1 MSSLTVW
8 SRHYGIEC
16 MEQLEQYNLI
26 DIVIL
31 SCFAVAFILGFWRGF
46 ARTLT
51 AVAGVVI
58 GMLAAGKYYPVVEP
72 YLSKISSLDPYI
84 SAILC
89 MIIIFIVVQAIFV
102 FIRKGLEA
110 LLDFTRLSWL
120 DRILGACMGAV
131 AGSFV
136 VAATVHILAVAVPEW
151 SAVNSSKL
159 LKPVERLSGMALNYV
174 PEKFLAQF
182 HVLTSRWKG
191 ALEAPAQ
198 DPSHQGEQSQRG
210 APLSQGRVR

>member
-1 MSSLTVW
+1 VSNLTVR

-26 DIVIL
+26 DILIL
-31 SCFAVAFILGFWRGF
+31 SCFTLALILGFWRGF

-58 GMLAAGKYYPVVEP
+58 GLLAAGKYYPVLEP

-89 MIIIFIVVQAIFV
+89 MIVLFVVVQAIFV
-102 FIRKGLEA
+102 FIRKALEA
-110 LLDFTRLSWL
+110 LLDFTRLGWL
-120 DRILGACMGAV
+120 DRVLGACMGAL
-131 AGSFV
+131 AGFLV
-136 VAATVHILAVAVPEW
+136 VTATVHILVLALPEW

-159 LKPVERLSGMALNYV
+159 LKPVERLSSVVLNYV

-182 HVLTSRWKG
+182 QLLAARWKG
-191 ALEAPAQ
+191 VLEAPIQ
-198 DPSHQGEQSQRG
+198 DPARQGEQSHRG
-210 APLSQGRVR
+210 GSLSQGRVR